1 MSEIE
6 LVTEVL
12 MSISALVLIAW
23 SLWQYRQLMSESRA
37 GQADKEGAREFD
49 ILVGNGF
56 QPSSITVK
64 AGQTVRLNFMRDEK
78 SSCGEEVLIP
88 EFGQSLRLLVNQRVT
103 VEVTPERPGEYE
115 FTCSRKVC
123 RGKLIVR

>member
-37 GQADKEGAREFD
+37 GQADKEKIVVEVHHDKSGGAAEHTLTLLLPPQEGR
-49 ILVGNGF
+49 
-56 QPSSITVK
+56 
-64 AGQTVRLNFMRDEK
+64 
-78 SSCGEEVLIP
+78 
-88 EFGQSLRLLVNQRVT
+88 SLRVT
-103 VEVTPERPGEYE
+103 GHAGEPVED
-115 FTCSRKVC
+115 
-123 RGKLIVR
+123 RGRRGIRITL